1 MEDEPEAVDA
11 EEEEGPI
18 ASEGGRSGL
27 DLDLEGMS
35 RAPAGRMLRVM
46 RGLVAKETDKRW
58 SPDDARR
65 VI

>member
-11 EEEEGPI
+11 EEEDGPM

-46 RGLVAKETDKRW
+46 RRLVAKETDKRW